1 MRRAGATVNALVA
14 QFAKTNPGPAS
25 KTPNA
30 AVWSAHMSVCAR
42 AGNAREAIAALAL
55 MRKVRPW
62 AFPNCSARL
71 LRLFAHTHHERLTL
85 FFYNRQC
92 GARLDAYTLASALTA
107 CRGFL
112 DNGNVVS
119 HRGSLGDEASFE
131 LPDSPDASAVLY
143 SNSPPPER
151 RATPEAA
158 ECLRAFEQADPD
170 VSGSVAVKNAA
181 IALYASVGYTEK
193 AFATYESMRDV
204 TKWTK
209 NSEGDAMRNI
219 DGEEVTSEP
228 FEPLGSTT
236 PDTITYNTLIAA
248 CASSDR
254 PGRATELLKDMCLA
268 NVPRSLRTYVG
279 LMTAASRF
287 AEDGAAG
294 SVAARAMFEACEQ
307 VRLGLSPNPAS
318 QFAHTR
324 LTLCFYKT
332 GRHRHGAA
340 QRVYVHRADRRA
352 GQGGRL

>member
-1 MRRAGATVNALVA
+1 MRRAGATVDALVT
-14 QFAKTNPGPAS
+14 QFAKRNPGPAS
-25 KTPNA
+25 ITPNA

-71 LRLFAHTHHERLTL
+71 LRLFAHTHYERLTL

-219 DGEEVTSEP
+219 DGEEVS
-228 FEPLGSTT
+228 STT
-236 PDTITYNTLIAA
+236 ATSFPTEEVWATKPLLSFLTHLTRLQCCTPTHHHPSVAP
-248 CASSDR
+248 R
-254 PGRATELLKDMCLA
+254 PK
-268 NVPRSLRTYVG
+268 PRSVFALSNRRT
-279 LMTAASRF
+279 R
-287 AEDGAAG
+287 
-294 SVAARAMFEACEQ
+294 MFP
-307 VRLGLSPNPAS
+307 VRSP
-318 QFAHTR
+318 
-324 LTLCFYKT
+324 
-332 GRHRHGAA
+332 
-340 QRVYVHRADRRA
+340 
-352 GQGGRL
+352 